1 MGVAAICGRAAVS
14 RKHRDDSGQMTVEFA
29 VAFPVFVI
37 VAVIAVNALL
47 FFSDCAAFD
56 RLARDAV
63 RICAASPA
71 YGQTLDNSVAL
82 VADTLEGSFER
93 DNLSIDVTAEG
104 AAAGH
109 TRFTATVRFAPTLFG
124 LGLKSSVFGVALPAL
139 EHSVSLTV
147 DTYKPGVLL

>member
-56 RLARDAV
+56 RLAR
-63 RICAASPA
+63 
-71 YGQTLDNSVAL
+71 
-82 VADTLEGSFER
+82 E
-93 DNLSIDVTAEG
+93 
-104 AAAGH
+104 
-109 TRFTATVRFAPTLFG
+109 
-124 LGLKSSVFGVALPAL
+124 SSVFGVALPVL

>member
-1 MGVAAICGRAAVS
+1 MRAEAGEKSGSDAEDADGDVAKTRREAAKAHGLS
-14 RKHRDDSGQMTVEFA
+14 DREYE
-29 VAFPVFVI
+29 I
-37 VAVIAVNALL
+37 IELIAQGFDNKMIAAELFIGEGTCLL
-47 FFSDCAAFD
+47 YTS
-56 RLARDAV
+56 
-63 RICAASPA
+63 
-71 YGQTLDNSVAL
+71 
-82 VADTLEGSFER
+82 LEGSFER

-124 LGLKSSVFGVALPAL
+124 LGLKSSVFGIALPVL

>member
-1 MGVAAICGRAAVS
+1 M
-14 RKHRDDSGQMTVEFA
+14 
-29 VAFPVFVI
+29 
-37 VAVIAVNALL
+37 
-47 FFSDCAAFD
+47 
-56 RLARDAV
+56 

-109 TRFTATVRFAPTLFG
+109 TRFTAAVRFAPTLFG